1 MTERE
6 MVAWH
11 HRLNGPESEQAFE
24 GSEGQGS
31 LVRCSPWGCK
41 ELDTFAR
48 LNKNNKA
55 LIIPPHFHPRGKVNK
70 VHRIKWSVIL
80 FFPTRPHC
88 PHSTSAPKCAP
99 SFSYCTS
106 DSSYES
112 YCIRVTSIPR
122 SNTISHVKITS
133 LLYHTHFLS
142 SSMSGNLVPQP
153 NLGSCGEKSAN
164 YLTSAFR
171 RFIVFPFK

>member
-112 YCIRVTSIPR
+112 YCIRVTGSPR

-142 SSMSGNLVPQP
+142 SSMSGNLVPQT

>member
-1 MTERE
+1 MTEHE

-11 HRLNGPESEQAFE
+11 HRLNGPEFEQTFG

-41 ELDTFAR
+41 QLDMTER

-70 VHRIKWSVIL
+70 VHQIKWSVIL
-80 FFPTRPHC
+80 FFPTQPHC
-88 PHSTSAPKCAP
+88 PHSTSAPKCAR
-99 SFSYCTS
+99 SFYCTS

-112 YCIRVTSIPR
+112 YCIRVTGIPR
-122 SNTISHVKITS
+122 SNTISHVKISS
-133 LLYHTHFLS
+133 LLYYTHFLS
-142 SSMSGNLVPQP
+142 SATRGNLVPQP
-153 NLGSCGEKSAN
+153 SLGSCGENSAN

-171 RFIVFPFK
+171 CFTVFPFK